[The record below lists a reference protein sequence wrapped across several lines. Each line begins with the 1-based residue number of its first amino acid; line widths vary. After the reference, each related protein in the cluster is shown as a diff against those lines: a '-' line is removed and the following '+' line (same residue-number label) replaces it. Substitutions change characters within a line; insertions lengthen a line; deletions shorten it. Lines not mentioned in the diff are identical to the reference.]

1 MKSSDKG
8 DNRFVVWLSDDY
20 SLPGFF
26 IGSYFFGRT
35 FAPIRT
41 KTSVCG
47 ALAHR
52 EEDAHVCA
60 SSDQQIPSGMFQT
73 FETLRTG
80 SDGLLAGNLSIDKL
94 LISAKKRHGVRC
106 GKMSS

>member
-1 MKSSDKG
+1 MESSDKG

-52 EEDAHVCA
+52 KEDARAAHPLTNRFPRDCFRRLLRLET
-60 SSDQQIPSGMFQT
+60 IQT
-73 FETLRTG
+73 GYLEE
-80 SDGLLAGNLSIDKL
+80 SVS
-94 LISAKKRHGVRC
+94 
-106 GKMSS
+106 